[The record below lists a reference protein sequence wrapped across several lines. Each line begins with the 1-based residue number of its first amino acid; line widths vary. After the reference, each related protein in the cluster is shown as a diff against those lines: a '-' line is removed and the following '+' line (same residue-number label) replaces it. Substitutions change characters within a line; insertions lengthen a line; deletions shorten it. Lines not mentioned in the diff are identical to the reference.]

1 MEASDHTGSRRSS
14 DHSHRSSPSYFRN
27 VVSLGPDSLSVIP
40 TPSSSRNSSLKNSTK
55 INNAGSEDTPRNDS
69 RDGHIPVASPVT
81 SYPCQAQGATPI
93 TTNIRSRKGGTG
105 NRNKNR
111 RRRRKRISEHSHS
124 GMDATTKSP
133 PRFCSC
139 CCCCLLGS
147 SGRLFWCCNDRK
159 VVRSTVSCMNVVAR
173 VLVWCTVV
181 AMVAGVV
188 WYSYELKKMG

>member
-40 TPSSSRNSSLKNSTK
+40 TSSSSRNSSLKNSTK

-81 SYPCQAQGATPI
+81 SYPCRAQGATPI
-93 TTNIRSRKGGTG
+93 TTNIRSRKGGTTG

-111 RRRRKRISEHSHS
+111 RRRRKRLSDHSQS
-124 GMDATTKSP
+124 GMDSTTKSS
-133 PRFCSC
+133 PRCCSC

-147 SGRLFWCCNDRK
+147 SGKLFWDQIY
-159 VVRSTVSCMNVVAR
+159 R
-173 VLVWCTVV
+173 VMLH
-181 AMVAGVV
+181 
-188 WYSYELKKMG
+188 